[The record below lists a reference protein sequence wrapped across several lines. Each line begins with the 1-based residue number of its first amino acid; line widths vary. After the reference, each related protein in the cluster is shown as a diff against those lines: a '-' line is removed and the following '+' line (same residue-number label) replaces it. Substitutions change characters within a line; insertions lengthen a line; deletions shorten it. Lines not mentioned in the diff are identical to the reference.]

1 MAFYLGVDIGTT
13 KIAALVMDSETGR
26 VTALHETAVD
36 AETTSPADK
45 AHGRSEWNPELA
57 VAHAF
62 ECIAETLKKAG
73 GVEIAAVGVAG
84 QMHGMMLLSSEN
96 KPAGPFIGWQDQRCQ
111 DAVPGRDFNYIG
123 WMMQLGG
130 LGGFARTGC
139 PPATGY
145 MGSTLFWM
153 AANGDERVVKSS
165 GCCSGVRAC
174 FMADYAVIRLTGEP
188 AMTDPTNAAGS
199 GLFDVASGRWNR
211 PLIERLGLCHDVF
224 PPVMKPGS
232 VAGVITAEAAAVT
245 GLKAGTPVCVACGD
259 NQASFAGS
267 VANAG
272 EMALINV
279 GTGAQ
284 VSAWAPFMITVPSVD
299 TRPHLDGGFLL
310 VGAPLCGGYSYQLL
324 RDFFRQV
331 GQAFFRGGADQD
343 PYEEMNRLARA
354 VAPGADGLKCEPLFT
369 GTRLDPSRRAA
380 WTGISPANFT
390 PGHFARAGLEGVAE
404 QLRLYYADMLEN
416 GVKPRKT
423 LVCSGNGVRRNPL
436 FGEILGDSF
445 KMPLRLPASTEESAS
460 GAAILASVGAGE
472 FPNLQAAAAKLVQYQ

>member
-26 VTALHETAVD
+26 VLALHETAVD

-45 AHGRSEWNPELA
+45 AHGRSEWDAERA
-57 VAHAF
+57 VAHTF
-62 ECIAETLKKAG
+62 ECIAQTLKKAG
-73 GVEIAAVGVAG
+73 DIPIAAVGMAG
-84 QMHGMMLLSSEN
+84 QMHGMLLLSAEG
-96 KPAGPFIGWQDQRCQ
+96 KPASPFIGWQDQRCQ
-111 DAVPGRDFNYIG
+111 DAVAGHDFNYIG
-123 WMMQLGG
+123 WMMQLAG

-153 AANGDERVVKSS
+153 AANKDERIVRSS
-165 GCCSGVRAC
+165 GCCSGIRAC
-174 FMADYAVIRLTGEP
+174 FMADYAVIRLTGES
-188 AMTDPTNAAGS
+188 AMTDATNAAGS
-199 GLFDVASGRWNR
+199 GLFDVAGGRWNR

-224 PPVMKPGS
+224 PPVMKSGS
-232 VAGVITAEAAAVT
+232 IAGEVTPEAAALT
-245 GLKAGTPVCVACGD
+245 GLKAGTPVCVGCGD
-259 NQASFAGS
+259 NQASFVGS

-272 EMALINV
+272 EMALVNI

-284 VSAWAPFMITVPSVD
+284 VSTWVPFMITVPSVD

-331 GQAFFRGGADQD
+331 GRAFFSGADQD

-354 VAPGADGLKCEPLFT
+354 VPPGADGLKCEPLFT
-369 GTRLDPSRRAA
+369 GTRLDPAQRAS
-380 WTGISPANFT
+380 WTGISPVNFT
-390 PGHFARAGLEGVAE
+390 PGHFARAALEGVAE
-404 QLRLYYADMLEN
+404 QLHLYYADMLEN

-436 FGEILGDSF
+436 FGEILADSF
-445 KMPLRLPASTEESAS
+445 KMPLRLPASTEESAC
-460 GAAILASVGAGE
+460 GAAILASVASRE
-472 FPNLQAAAAKLVQYQ
+472 FPSLQAATARLVQYR